1 MLKLLFADERGQVYE
16 HPELLAL
23 AGASEPALPLEL
35 PFPLPEHASL
45 AALPGRRPYG
55 FDPASGKIIELS
67 EMRVGKRTI
76 KPCAVAAVLPPGW
89 TRSELPAFRKSAIA
103 PILPQWAYTAAAW
116 DDKAGVHV
124 AWALHTDKRTHWDPA
139 THSTPDLPKLV
150 KARLAKDH
158 NPLLKQ
164 LATCALEYR
173 CFTAQNTFYGR
184 DEGAIPASSG
194 CNARCVGCISEQ
206 PPEGPP
212 ASHQRITRSPEAEY
226 MARIGIEHLGSAP
239 GRTMVS
245 FGQGC
250 EGEPLTRAR
259 EIAESIKQMRAV
271 TPRGS
276 ININTNGSL
285 PDNLALLID
294 AGLDAVRVSLNSA
307 HKPLYE
313 AYYQPIN
320 YGWEDVRASIRLA
333 KKRGIYT
340 AINLLSFP
348 GVTDQEGEA
357 DALCELVGRERID
370 QVQSRSLAID
380 PDQYLAVSKAHSA
393 GGPRIGIGELM
404 RRLKRARK
412 GLVIGNFARGLNER
426 NAV

>member
-1 MLKLLFADERGQVYE
+1 MLKLLFADERGRVFE
-16 HPELLAL
+16 HPELLA
-23 AGASEPALPLEL
+23 AVRGGAPMEAPV
-35 PFPLPEHASL
+35 PLPKHASL
-45 AALPGRRPYG
+45 AALPGRRAVG
-55 FDPASGKIIELS
+55 FDPSTGALVEVP
-67 EMRVGKRTI
+67 RPYV
-76 KPCAVAAVLPPGW
+76 AVAAVLPPGL
-89 TRSELPAFRKSAIA
+89 TRSELPSYRKLAVA
-103 PILPQWAYTAAAW
+103 PLLPQWAYTGAAW
-116 DDKAGVHV
+116 DSSSGVHV
-124 AWALHTDKRTHWDPA
+124 AWALHTDKRRHWDPA

-150 KARLAKDH
+150 KQRLARDD
-158 NPLLKQ
+158 NPLLRQ

-173 CFTAQNTFYGR
+173 CFTAQNTFYER

-212 ASHQRITRSPEAEY
+212 ASHERIEKAPEADF
-226 MARIGIEHLGSAP
+226 MARIGIAHLARAP

-259 EIAESIKQMRAV
+259 EIAAAVKAMRAA
-271 TPRGS
+271 TKRGS

-294 AGLDAVRVSLNSA
+294 AGLDACRISLNSA

-320 YGWEDVRASIRLA
+320 YGWDDVRASIRLA
-333 KKRGIYT
+333 RKRGVYT
-340 AINLLSFP
+340 AINLLTFP

-357 DALCELVGRERID
+357 EKLCELVSRERVD
-370 QVQSRSLAID
+370 QVQARSLAID
-380 PDQYLAVSKAHSA
+380 PDQYFAIAERFSA
-393 GGPRIGIGELM
+393 GGPRIGMRELL
-404 RRLKRARK
+404 RRLRKARK
-412 GLVIGNFARGLNER
+412 GLVIGNFARGLSER
-426 NAV
+426 RV